1 MSKGKLLAVCVV
13 WLALCGIGAALWRLV
28 VTPAVEEKAQA
39 RAQQA
44 EEQAMAATSGDLP
57 YKDQV
62 TIALDS
68 FSGYAMLR
76 SKRFSQLLRQK
87 QIKLNLVDD
96 NADYTKRLASLKD
109 GRVNMAAF
117 TVDALIKTSAVSGQ
131 TPATIVALI
140 DETRGADAMLAYK
153 SVINNVDDLN
163 HPETQFVLTP
173 DSPSETLARVV
184 MSNFKLDQLPANPF
198 IGAGDAEDVYQRYR
212 KSQKNSRQIFVLW
225 EPYVS
230 KILANKSMHV
240 VVDSSRFTGYIVD
253 CLVADRDFLVKNSDV
268 AKQVVEAYFRAM
280 YEYRETEK
288 MEQLVRADAGED
300 SAGGDSMD
308 QATASKLVSGIAWK
322 NTQENFAHFGLRKT
336 NSVQHLADI
345 IDNITSVLQRTGAID
360 SDPTNGQ
367 PNKLYFDGLLRQL
380 HENDF
385 HPGTEGERE
394 QIQESVALAPLTERQ
409 WNTLQPVGTLS
420 VPTLE
425 FARGRD
431 ALSGRS
437 KHILDEL
444 VQQLNTW
451 PQYYVIIRGN
461 ASRRGDLEANK
472 ALAKQRA
479 SAAERYLT
487 SHGVA
492 AQRIHAVGS
501 QPSGSSSVSFL
512 LGQQPY

>member
-68 FSGYAMLR
+68 FSGYAVLR

-230 KILANKSMHV
+230 QILANRVCMLSL
-240 VVDSSRFTGYIVD
+240 IV
-253 CLVADRDFLVKNSDV
+253 R
-268 AKQVVEAYFRAM
+268 
-280 YEYRETEK
+280 
-288 MEQLVRADAGED
+288 
-300 SAGGDSMD
+300 
-308 QATASKLVSGIAWK
+308 VSP
-322 NTQENFAHFGLRKT
+322 
-336 NSVQHLADI
+336 D
-345 IDNITSVLQRTGAID
+345 TS
-360 SDPTNGQ
+360 
-367 PNKLYFDGLLRQL
+367 
-380 HENDF
+380 
-385 HPGTEGERE
+385 
-394 QIQESVALAPLTERQ
+394 LTVWSPIEI
-409 WNTLQPVGTLS
+409 S
-420 VPTLE
+420 
-425 FARGRD
+425 
-431 ALSGRS
+431 
-437 KHILDEL
+437 
-444 VQQLNTW
+444 
-451 PQYYVIIRGN
+451 
-461 ASRRGDLEANK
+461 
-472 ALAKQRA
+472 
-479 SAAERYLT
+479 
-487 SHGVA
+487 
-492 AQRIHAVGS
+492 
-501 QPSGSSSVSFL
+501 
-512 LGQQPY
+512 